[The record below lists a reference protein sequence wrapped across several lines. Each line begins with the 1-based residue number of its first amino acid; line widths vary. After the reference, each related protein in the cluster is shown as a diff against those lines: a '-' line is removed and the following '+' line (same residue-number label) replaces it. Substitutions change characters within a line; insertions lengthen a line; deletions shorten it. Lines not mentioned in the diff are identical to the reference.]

1 MENITNKMNNIDTDG
16 KKEVGGLSALKKAE
30 LAVNEK
36 RPHDNLLRFEV
47 SSPEAIEK
55 ALQVSDLTAEGAPI
69 HVINMI
75 EKKVE
80 DGLVQLNMG
89 EIREIR
95 GNSVVSVEDNFDKLL
110 FPYDNAGRS
119 STYTRYVD
127 ENHVLRTHT
136 SAHVPQ
142 TFKAFREEFGDNV
155 PDTIFLFPGLVY
167 RRDIIDQKHL
177 DVFHQMDIWT
187 IRENKDRGPVGREDL
202 LRLVTNIFQSIFK
215 DKKPIVYE
223 AKHPYTLN
231 GIEVYAKF
239 GEAELEV
246 LEAGLAHPE
255 VLRAAGFDPE
265 KYSGLAL
272 GMGFDRL
279 VMALK
284 TLPDIRFLRS
294 TDSRI
299 ASQMKNF
306 EKFKNVSNQPPISR
320 DMSYCIPCDYTE
332 EDICE
337 EIKNA
342 FGDKS
347 FLIEN
352 VSIVSRTKFND
363 LVPIARERLGAS
375 EGQDN
380 VLVKIT
386 LRHPD
391 LTLTKV
397 EANSLYDGAY
407 PKLHK
412 GNVGYVRSVYENR

>member
-1 MENITNKMNNIDTDG
+1 MDTNV
-16 KKEVGGLSALKKAE
+16 KKEAGELSALKKAE

-36 RPHDNLLRFEV
+36 RPHDRLLKFEV

-55 ALQVSDLTAEGAPI
+55 ALQVSDLTAENAPVHI
-69 HVINMI
+69 INI
-75 EKKVE
+75 IKEKVVE
-80 DGLVQLNMG
+80 GLGELNMG
-89 EIREIR
+89 EVKEVR
-95 GNSVVSVEDNFDKLL
+95 GSPIVSVEDNFDKLL
-110 FPYDNAGRS
+110 FSPDNAGRS
-119 STYTRYVD
+119 STYARYVD
-127 ENHVLRTHT
+127 ENNILRAHT
-136 SAHVPQ
+136 TAHVPQ
-142 TFKAFREEFGDNV
+142 TLKALYGEFGDNI
-155 PDTIFLFPGLVY
+155 PDTVFVFPGLTY

-177 DVFHQMDIWT
+177 DVFHQMDVWT

-202 LRLVTNIFQSIFK
+202 LRLVNNIFESIFK

-231 GIEVYAKF
+231 GIEVYVKF

-294 TDSRI
+294 KDPRI
-299 ASQMKNF
+299 ASQMLNL

-320 DMSYCIPCDYTE
+320 DMSYCIPSDYTD

-337 EIKNA
+337 EIKTA
-342 FGDKS
+342 FGNKD

-352 VSIVSRTKFND
+352 VTIVSRTNYKD
-363 LVPIARERLGAS
+363 LVSIARERLGAS

-391 LTLTKV
+391 LTLTRV

-412 GNVGYVRSVYENR
+412 GNVGYVRSVYENK

>member
-1 MENITNKMNNIDTDG
+1 MSETFNNMDNTG
-16 KKEVGGLSALKKAE
+16 KKEVVKLSSLKRAE
-30 LAVNEK
+30 IAVNEK
-36 RPHDNLLRFEV
+36 RPHDNLLKFEV
-47 SSPEAIEK
+47 SSPELIEK
-55 ALQVSDLTAEGAPI
+55 ALQVSDLTVEGAPDHI
-69 HVINMI
+69 INMI
-75 EKKVE
+75 EKKIE
-80 DGLVQLNMG
+80 QGIAKLDMG
-89 EIREIR
+89 ELREIR
-95 GNSVVSVEDNFDKLL
+95 GNPVVSIEDNFDKLL
-110 FPYDNAGRS
+110 FPADNAGRS

-127 ENHVLRTHT
+127 EDHVLRTHT

-142 TFKAFREEFGDNV
+142 ALKELHSEFGDNI
-155 PDTIFLFPGLVY
+155 PDTVFLLPGLVY
-167 RRDIIDQKHL
+167 RRDVIDQKHL
-177 DVFHQMDIWT
+177 DVFHQMDVWT

-202 LRLVTNIFQSIFK
+202 LKLVNGIFGSIFK

-223 AKHPYTLN
+223 AVHPYTLK
-231 GIEVYAKF
+231 GIEVYAQF
-239 GEAELEV
+239 GESELEV
-246 LEAGLAHPE
+246 LEAGLVHPE

-279 VMALK
+279 VMSLK

-294 TDSRI
+294 VDPRI
-299 ASQMKNF
+299 SSQMKSL

-320 DMSYCIPCDYTE
+320 DMSYCVPKNFTE

-342 FGDKS
+342 FGDKD

-352 VSIVSRTKFND
+352 VSIVSRTNFND
-363 LVPIARERLGAS
+363 LPLVARERLGAS

-380 VLVKIT
+380 ILVKIT

-391 LTLTKV
+391 VTLTKV

-407 PKLHK
+407 PKLHR
-412 GNVGYVRSVYENR
+412 GNRGYIRTDYEKKP

>member
-1 MENITNKMNNIDTDG
+1 
-16 KKEVGGLSALKKAE
+16 

>member
-1 MENITNKMNNIDTDG
+1 MLETFNNMDNSE
-16 KKEVGGLSALKKAE
+16 KKEVVGLSSLKRAE
-30 LAVNEK
+30 IAVNEK
-36 RPHDNLLRFEV
+36 RPHDKLLKFEV
-47 SSPEAIEK
+47 SKPELIEK
-55 ALQVSDLTAEGAPI
+55 ALQVSDLTAEDAPVHI
-69 HVINMI
+69 INMI
-75 EKKVE
+75 EKKIE
-80 DGLVQLNMG
+80 EGIAQLNMG
-89 EIREIR
+89 TIREIR
-95 GNSVVSVEDNFDKLL
+95 GNPVVSIEDNFDKLL

-136 SAHVPQ
+136 SAHIPQ
-142 TFKAFREEFGDNV
+142 ALKKLHDECGDNI
-155 PDTIFLFPGLVY
+155 PDTVFLLPGLVY
-167 RRDIIDQKHL
+167 RRDVIDQKHL
-177 DVFHQMDIWT
+177 DVFHQMDVWT

-202 LRLVTNIFQSIFK
+202 LKLVNAIFGSIFK
-215 DKKPIVYE
+215 DKKPIVHE
-223 AKHPYTLN
+223 AIHPYTLN
-231 GIEVYAKF
+231 GIEVYAQF
-239 GEAELEV
+239 GESELEV

-279 VMALK
+279 VMSLK

-294 TDSRI
+294 IDPRI
-299 ASQMKNF
+299 SSQMKSL

-320 DMSYCIPCDYTE
+320 DMSYCVPKNFTE

-342 FGDKS
+342 FGDKD

-352 VSIVSRTKFND
+352 VSIVSRTNFND
-363 LVPIARERLGAS
+363 LPPVARERLGAS

-391 LTLTKV
+391 VTLTKA

-407 PKLHK
+407 PKLHR
-412 GNVGYVRSVYENR
+412 GDRGYIRADYEKKP